1 MMNYILSMLRN
12 GQNPQQIAMQFLRNK
27 QNPMIENWISLAQ
40 QGKTEELENI
50 ARNIVKQ
57 QGRDFD
63 TEFRAF
69 KQQFGALNK

>member
-12 GQNPQQIAMQFLRNK
+12 GQNPQQIAMQFLQNK
-27 QNPMIENWISLAQ
+27 QNPMVENWISLAQ

-69 KQQFGALNK
+69 KQQFGSFK